1 MQSHTGPNSA
11 SIPVILPMFGFL
23 LEMLSEGKHKA
34 QEGLLWSNEFLI
46 PYRAMSTTRKCF
58 NRLKLFLVIT
68 KKLKGKAFPQADNI
82 YFIQK
87 ETRYETMK
95 IAETQMFEM

>member
-11 SIPVILPMFGFL
+11 SIPFIPLLFSFL
-23 LEMLSEGKHKA
+23 LEMLSEGKYNA
-34 QEGLLWSNEFLI
+34 EEGLLWSNKVLI
-46 PYRAMSTTRKCF
+46 PYHAMSTTQKCF

-68 KKLKGKAFPQADNI
+68 KKLKGNAFPQADNI
-82 YFIQK
+82 HFIQK

-95 IAETQMFEM
+95 IAQTQIFEM